1 MKRANRFDKHGFTL
15 MEVLVTVGVLVILL
29 ALFSIPLAK
38 HMRELRQTEL
48 DSKAEL
54 IFTTVQNQMTKL
66 RSLGNESSY
75 NNTTAANYTADFKPY
90 NYDSEETLSYVTSDE
105 AFDAVTDKIFPDDA
119 ADAELRNGSWI
130 IEFDKKSGSVYAVF
144 FMSAREDI
152 GYDGEEQWKKYN
164 DLRSKNNRLSGGAK
178 VGYYSGTVVEIEDT
192 GKLAPEIEIINKDI
206 LQVIVTCKMKGNLT
220 DVFNFDITITGIA
233 KGTTDT
239 YKTVTVSGTT
249 NSAALDDRLTIEQQY
264 PNYVATLTLDK
275 LESGKQFKELFNN
288 AFEPGCD
295 LTISA
300 KVSNKTNSLVDE
312 GTAEPKT
319 TNSLFASKNGS
330 EATISYA
337 RHLQNLDTVFSG
349 SNNITISTAIQ
360 NNNIDFKSEAEN
372 EWYTLYDEKTFTPIV
387 NTSLTKLEAVG
398 TNGTNPVIYD
408 ITIDNSQN
416 SAGLFKEVSGNLE
429 LKNIYLLGARV
440 KGSNVG
446 ALIGDVK
453 GTVTLNG
460 CRVYLSSTKGH
471 LSDSDKKWLNG
482 ENVGGLIGNVESNA
496 TVTITNS
503 LAATVCNGENVGG
516 LIGNLTSAELNISTS
531 YADCYL
537 YGTSKDAKLGGLI
550 GYGDGATTL
559 TLTNSYAAGL
569 ICGKTN
575 DGNDAKTAG
584 IAVMPLDL
592 NDNISNFYTACA
604 AFKEVNGELKKT
616 DLSYTTVEL
625 RSSVNATNV
634 YYLNQGTNNANIGTQ
649 VNWNSK
655 NIKDAVDKL
664 CDAFTADVA
673 DTTAY
678 NLKVSGLG
686 SYTYPK
692 LKDIHHYGDWL
703 AGFEDGVLVYY
714 EQYSNNTNGFFGANT
729 DTLNNE
735 AVVTHDGYGVVYN
748 AMQTETLKVN
758 DQEYTLSEYIE
769 VKKGSTTYY
778 IYPLDFD
785 KCIDI
790 GFEALPDDGS
800 GKKSYYCHVEIG
812 NITYSYNPH
821 FAKTVKQG
829 KATSLNKEDSVIVRT
844 ARHLY
849 DISAYYEKYC
859 DMIHAETVFTQERGL
874 DYQTYTAKTI
884 TEQAPIGVDAPFA
897 HTYDGNK
904 NKIEHAPLIMA
915 KESAS
920 GNDKVYSG
928 LFAKN
933 NGNVKNVVL
942 LATMDKSPV
951 KISIAA
957 QSTIGYIGTLAGLNS
972 GTITNCSVSGYAMEA
987 KVYASGTVYVGGI
1000 VGYNDG
1006 MIKNSSAAI
1015 SSMDGASNYSTLY
1028 VGGMVGSNHGQV
1040 RKSYAVGA
1048 ISVIDIK
1055 ESEVSIAGFVA
1066 DNHGTVSESY
1076 CAVSIISANAT
1087 TNGFASHGGNTR
1099 SCYYLNDGAY
1109 EYCGNIAMYNSDD
1122 SNSGVKGVN
1131 FDSLLTASKDL
1142 FSFAAVKNTENN
1154 YYENNQGED
1163 YPFGGIVDGKDGNK
1177 IHYGAWPT
1185 KIDLGIFGMF
1195 YWEKEEGG
1203 ANAGYHFSYI
1213 GTDNGKDVANSNL
1226 CEVHDDGGVI
1236 TEYGYGYYWKGDN
1249 VTPTCTID
1257 NNTVENLT
1265 KNTEASEELGK
1276 QVVGYSFCAYTTGM
1290 GTGKL
1295 CVTSN
1300 RNQTWTLTQQG
1311 SNTLYFEVSPFFGN
1325 AFVKKDSDKPLGS
1338 VKDGCKSYEV
1348 RSVDQLQYI
1357 NWNSAISNV
1366 TTYVTSTTYKQ
1377 FPYLQYATVTDKG
1390 TQTRYDAEKDRS
1402 QQSWKQTHDL
1412 NGADLN
1418 DSANSE
1424 KNKTFYP
1431 IAGAVEDMSSS
1442 GYALTLYTWF
1452 GGKYDGGNYYIK
1464 NININSYAYN
1474 VGLFGTTA
1482 GAEIKNIILY
1492 SDNSASITR
1501 ETDAT
1506 PSNGSYN
1513 VRNYPSS
1520 YALGGLVGIAY
1531 DYASDM
1537 GNSTISN
1544 CAIAGY
1550 KIIDNSKNIQQTGE
1564 AGVGGLIG
1572 VSSVNLKECS
1582 AVVDIEINCT
1592 HKFSDTNKFNSAKSG
1607 NFIRVGGLV
1616 GGLRYSATD
1625 CYTGGSI
1632 KVSKDTLDELNIQN
1646 KQINNKNTL
1655 CRVKT
1660 ETTYVYISGIG
1671 GSGFSATYQNFVN
1684 DTSAKDGNQI
1694 YENCYT
1700 YMELPNME
1708 GTIIGIALIGSTA
1721 DRYGQYGASI
1731 DIKNCYYLDSIVENI
1746 KIDFGDNEKYKIWD
1760 YWCKNSNT
1768 GVWERNVHKYT
1779 LSEVLSDDK
1788 AKMDMLYGKSD
1799 YVVDCLNYARLSE
1812 YTGTIPTS
1820 KTYAEM
1826 SSDDFIISLN
1836 NGSLIGSWSSVT
1848 TTEGEY
1854 SIDGKFSFPG
1864 DSTELLGQ
1872 NYPFPT
1878 VLKQG
1883 NDSLHYGKW
1892 TQNGLYWEK
1901 GIDSVDIIADG
1912 GSIKQTLVFYDD
1924 NGKKVEDKNFNGVTF
1939 TYSKDGIVEAM
1950 LDNDGKTVVLT
1961 ALDVGTTV
1969 ITATLDGKTATLT
1982 ITVTAKMTLDI
1993 LPAGE
1998 ISLPVGNSQEIVIT
2012 VKDKNGTDITNKVS
2026 YSFESSNMQCL
2037 PVQSGAL
2044 NKENKLTLKASAV
2057 PSDGEPVALNI
2068 TVTYGKKYEVKT
2080 IITVNITS

>member
-249 NSAALDDRLTIEQQY
+249 NSAALDDRLIIEQQY

-312 GTAEPKT
+312 GTTEPKT

-408 ITIDNSQN
+408 MTIDNSTN

-429 LKNIYLLGARV
+429 LKNIYLLGASV

-471 LSDSDKKWLNG
+471 LSDGDKKWLNG
-482 ENVGGLIGNVESNA
+482 EKVGGLIGNVESGA

-516 LIGNLTSAELNISTS
+516 LIGNITSAKLNISTS

-592 NDNISNFYTACA
+592 NDKISNFYTACA

-649 VNWNSK
+649 VNWTSK

-748 AMQTETLKVN
+748 ARQTETLKVKVN
-758 DQEYTLSEYIE
+758 GQEYTLSEYIE

-859 DMIHAETVFTQERGL
+859 DMIHAETVFIQERGI

-884 TEQAPIGVDAPFA
+884 TEQAPIGVDSPFA

-1109 EYCGNIAMYNSDD
+1109 EYRGNIAMYNSDD

-1142 FSFAAVKNTENN
+1142 SSFAAVKNTENN

-1163 YPFGGIVDGKDGNK
+1163 YPFGGIVDGKDSNK

-1213 GTDNGKDVANSNL
+1213 GTDDGKDVANSNL

-1311 SNTLYFEVSPFFGN
+1311 SNTLYFEASPFFGN
-1325 AFVKKDSDKPLGS
+1325 AFVKKDSYKPLGS

-1357 NWNSAISNV
+1357 NWNSSSFNV

-1390 TQTRYDAEKDRS
+1390 TQTREDAERNRS
-1402 QQSWKQTHDL
+1402 QQNWKQTHDL

-1431 IAGAVEDMSSS
+1431 IAGAVENMTKED
-1442 GYALTLYTWF
+1442 YAVTLYTWF

-1482 GAEIKNIILY
+1482 GAEIKNIVLY
-1492 SDNSASITR
+1492 SDNGASIKR
-1501 ETDAT
+1501 ETEAT
-1506 PSNGSYN
+1506 PSNNYN
-1513 VRNYPSS
+1513 SKEINYQSS

-1531 DYASDM
+1531 AYSND
-1537 GNSTISN
+1537 NSGTISN

-1550 KIIDNSKNIQQTGE
+1550 KIIDHSKNRLQLGE
-1564 AGVGGLIG
+1564 AVVGGLIG
-1572 VSSVNLKECS
+1572 VSSSDLEKCS

-1592 HKFSDTNKFNSAKSG
+1592 HKYSNTKEFNQARWG
-1607 NFIRVGGLV
+1607 NFVRVGGLI
-1616 GGLRYSATD
+1616 GGLRYKATD

-1632 KVSKDTLDELNIQN
+1632 TVLDDTVNELNANSQGNID
-1646 KQINNKNTL
+1646 NNQQ
-1655 CRVKT
+1655 
-1660 ETTYVYISGIG
+1660 TTYVYIGGISG
-1671 GSGFSATYQNFVN
+1671 SSFSATFQNFGSTT
-1684 DTSAKDGNQI
+1684 DSSQI
-1694 YENCYT
+1694 FEHCYT

-1708 GTIIGIALIGSTA
+1708 GTITGIALIGSVA
-1721 DRYGQYGASI
+1721 DRYGQKISI
-1731 DIKNCYYLDSIVENI
+1731 TITNCYYLDSVVENI
-1746 KIDFGDNEKYKIWD
+1746 SFANAGKHKITNKKNKSLYEIFNDNK
-1760 YWCKNSNT
+1760 SMQM
-1768 GVWERNVHKYT
+1768 
-1779 LSEVLSDDK
+1779 S
-1788 AKMDMLYGKSD
+1788 MLYGKSD
-1799 YVVDCLNYARLSE
+1799 YINSYLGDQVST
-1812 YTGTIPTS
+1812 YTGTVTS

-1826 SSDDFIISLN
+1826 SSDNFIISLN

-1892 TQNGLYWEK
+1892 TQNGLYWQK

-1939 TYSKDGIVEAM
+1939 TYSKDGIVEAT

-2044 NKENKLTLKASAV
+2044 NKENKLTLKANDVS
-2057 PSDGEPVALNI
+2057 SDGEPVALNI

>member
-75 NNTTAANYTADFKPY
+75 NNATAANYTADFKPY

-119 ADAELRNGSWI
+119 ADAELRDGSWI

-220 DVFNFDITITGIA
+220 DEFKFDITITGTK
-233 KGTTDT
+233 KGTTNT
-239 YKTVTVSGTT
+239 TETVTVSGKT
-249 NSAALDDRLTIEQQY
+249 NSAALDARLIIEQQY

-275 LESGKQFKELFNN
+275 LESGEQFKELFDT
-288 AFEPGCD
+288 FEPGCN

-300 KVSNKTNSLVDE
+300 KVSNMTNSLVDE
-312 GTAEPKT
+312 GIAEPKT

-337 RHLQNLDTVFSG
+337 RHLQNLDTTFSG
-349 SNNITISTAIQ
+349 LDLITISTAVQ

-372 EWYTLYDEKTFTPIV
+372 EWYTLYGEKTFTPIV
-387 NTSLTKLEAVG
+387 NTSLKKFEAVG

-408 ITIDNSQN
+408 ITIDNSTN
-416 SAGLFKEVSGNLE
+416 SAALFKEVSAELE
-429 LKNIYLLGARV
+429 LKNIYFLGASV

-471 LSDSDKKWLNG
+471 LSDSDKKWLDG
-482 ENVGGLIGNVESNA
+482 ENVGGLIGNVESGA
-496 TVTITNS
+496 TVTITSS

-516 LIGNLTSAELNISTS
+516 LIGNITSATLNISTS

-550 GYGDGATTL
+550 GCGDGATTL
-559 TLTNSYAAGL
+559 TITNSYAAGL

-575 DGNDAKTAG
+575 DGNDAQTAG

-592 NDNISNFYTACA
+592 NDTISNFYTACA

-616 DLSYTTVEL
+616 DLSYTTVE
-625 RSSVNATNV
+625 SASGFNTTNV

-649 VNWNSK
+649 GNWNSK
-655 NIKDAVDKL
+655 NINDAVGKL
-664 CDAFTADVA
+664 GDAFTADVA

-714 EQYSNNTNGFFGANT
+714 EKYQDGTNGFFGANT

-748 AMQTETLKVN
+748 AQQTEIV
-758 DQEYTLSEYIE
+758 SEYIN
-769 VKKGSTTYY
+769 VTKDGTTYY

-812 NITYSYNPH
+812 GIIYSYNPH

-859 DMIHAETVFTQERGL
+859 DIIHAETVFTQERGI

-884 TEQAPIGVDAPFA
+884 AEQAPIGVDAPFA

-915 KESAS
+915 KESAN

-933 NGNVKNVVL
+933 NGSIKNVVL

-957 QSTIGYIGTLAGLNS
+957 QSKIGYIGTLAGVN
-972 GTITNCSVSGYAMEA
+972 GGVITNCSVSGYAIEA
-987 KVYASGTVYVGGI
+987 KVYASGTVYVGGM

-1006 MIKNSSAAI
+1006 IIKNSSAAI

-1087 TNGFASHGGNTR
+1087 TNGFASHSGNTR

-1109 EYCGNIAMYNSDD
+1109 EYCGNIAMYNYND

-1131 FDSLLTASKDL
+1131 FDNLVTASKDL
-1142 FSFAAVKNTENN
+1142 SAFADVAKTENN
-1154 YYENNQGED
+1154 YHDNNQGED

-1213 GTDNGKDVANSNL
+1213 GTDKGKYVANSNL

-1236 TEYGYGYYWKGDN
+1236 TEYGYGYYWKGDK
-1249 VTPTCTID
+1249 TPNCTIKND
-1257 NNTVENLT
+1257 NSTVENLT
-1265 KNTEASEELGK
+1265 KNTEAIEALGK
-1276 QVVGYSFCAYTTGM
+1276 QVVGYSFCAYTTGT

-1300 RNQTWTLTQQG
+1300 RNQIWTLTQQG
-1311 SNTLYFEVSPFFGN
+1311 SNTLSFEVSPFFGN
-1325 AFVKKDSDKPLGS
+1325 AFVEKDSGKPLGS

-1357 NWNSAISNV
+1357 NWNSSSFNV
-1366 TTYVTSTTYKQ
+1366 TTYVTSSTYKQ

-1390 TQTRYDAEKDRS
+1390 TQKRDDAEKDRS
-1402 QQSWKQTHDL
+1402 QQNWKQTHDL
-1412 NGADLN
+1412 NGANLK
-1418 DSANSE
+1418 DSANAE

-1431 IAGAVEDMSSS
+1431 IAGAVYNNLEKFS
-1442 GYALTLYTWF
+1442 YNVVLYTWF
-1452 GGKYDGGNYYIK
+1452 GGKYDGQSYYIK
-1464 NININSYAYN
+1464 NVNISSPCYN

-1482 GAEIKNIILY
+1482 GAEIKNIVLY
-1492 SDNSASITR
+1492 SDNNASIERKT
-1501 ETDAT
+1501 EESINSTDQ
-1506 PSNGSYN
+1506 NGVAIEKYQCA
-1513 VRNYPSS
+1513 YT
-1520 YALGGLVGIAY
+1520 LGGLVGIAY
-1531 DYASDM
+1531 QYSNDKTDSA
-1537 GNSTISN
+1537 ISN

-1550 KIIDNSKNIQQTGE
+1550 KIIDNSKNKLNAGE
-1564 AGVGGLIG
+1564 ATIGGLIG
-1572 VSSVNLKECS
+1572 VSNLNLNKCS

-1592 HKFSDTNKFNSAKSG
+1592 HRWNGSLNNPTYG
-1607 NFIRVGGLV
+1607 NMIRVGGLV
-1616 GGLRYSATD
+1616 GGLRYKATD
-1625 CYTGGSI
+1625 CYTGGNI
-1632 KVSKDTLDELNIQN
+1632 TVSKETLEENTS
-1646 KQINNKNTL
+1646 NNKFYDGTQSVKVNTYQS
-1655 CRVKT
+1655 
-1660 ETTYVYISGIG
+1660 TYLFIGGIG
-1671 GSGFSATYQNFVN
+1671 GSGFSSNFIN
-1684 DTSAKDGNQI
+1684 FSGKNGFDDGTPN
-1694 YENCYT
+1694 YTNCYT
-1700 YMELPNME
+1700 YINLPDMQ
-1708 GTIIGIALIGSTA
+1708 GTITGISLIGSTA
-1721 DRYGQYGASI
+1721 DRFVSGNCSVA
-1731 DIKNCYYLDSIVENI
+1731 NCYYLGSSKPDVTTYASKV
-1746 KIDFGDNEKYKIWD
+1746 YHV
-1760 YWCKNSNT
+1760 YSNT
-1768 GVWERNVHKYT
+1768 SKSNNSLYDLMKKYA
-1779 LSEVLSDDK
+1779 D
-1788 AKMDMLYGKSD
+1788 DMLNGKME
-1799 YVVDCLNYARLSE
+1799 YLNYYLWD
-1812 YTGTIPTS
+1812 TVNNKNWPTPPTV

-1826 SSDDFIISLN
+1826 SSDNFIISLN
-1836 NGSLIGSWSSVT
+1836 NGSLTGSWSRVT

-1892 TQNGLYWEK
+1892 TQNGLYWQK

-1939 TYSKDGIVEAM
+1939 TYSKDGIVEAT

-1998 ISLPVGNSQEIVIT
+1998 ISLPVGDSKEIVIT
-2012 VKDKNGTDITNKVS
+2012 VKDKNDTDITNKVS

-2037 PVQSGAL
+2037 PVQSGTL
-2044 NKENKLTLKASAV
+2044 NKENKLTLTASAV

-2080 IITVNITS
+2080 IITVNITDG